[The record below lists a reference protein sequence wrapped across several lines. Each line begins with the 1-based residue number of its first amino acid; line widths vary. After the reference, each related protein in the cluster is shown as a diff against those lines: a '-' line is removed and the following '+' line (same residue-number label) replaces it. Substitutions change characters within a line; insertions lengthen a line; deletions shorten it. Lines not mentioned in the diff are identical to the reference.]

1 MPRFSRA
8 RGTAMKQDERAPFVR
23 ALQRARVSAYAP
35 GEFVEQE
42 SFMRAAEIRA
52 LAEQAG
58 IAPGVSVLDLC
69 CGVAGPGRFITREL
83 GCTYLGVDSSSS
95 AIDIARESA
104 GDLPCRFEVARIPP
118 IPPGPFDVVLL
129 FETMLAFPDKET
141 LLRGDI
147 PGAHGPAGGSP
158 SPWRRA
164 CPLTEAE
171 RESMPDAD
179 TVWLTPLQE
188 MLTCLERVGLR
199 VRWQE
204 DCSQS
209 HRAVA
214 DSLIERVRR
223 RCHGH
228 CRADRAQGT
237 GGAAGRPPA
246 LERLAARGHGSA
258 RSRSLRRRRRR
269 QAEHYV
275 SIPGKRRGGLWM
287 RATVMYGAGDVRV
300 EDVPDAQLVEPGD
313 ALVRVTRAAIC
324 GSDLWPYK
332 SMEADGA
339 GRRMGHEFIGVVE
352 AVGTEVTSLQAGDL
366 VASPFLWSDGTCVL
380 CREGM
385 HPSCLHGGRYGDD
398 GVDGGQGEA
407 VRVPQADGTLVR
419 LPVAPDDALMPS
431 LLTLTDVMATGHHAA
446 LSARV
451 GPGRSVAV
459 VGDGAV
465 GLCGVIAARRLGAEQ
480 IIVLGHHEDRIA
492 LARDFGATDVVSER
506 GDEAVQRVRELTD
519 GLGAHSVLECVGHE
533 ESTITA
539 LHSARPGGA
548 VGRVGVP
555 QEASISEG
563 ESTFFDNVTIS
574 GGPAPARAYMEELLP
589 DVLEGRIEPGR
600 VFDRVGS
607 LKDVPDGYRAMN
619 DREAIKVMLEL

>member
-1 MPRFSRA
+1 
-8 RGTAMKQDERAPFVR
+8 
-23 ALQRARVSAYAP
+23 
-35 GEFVEQE
+35 
-42 SFMRAAEIRA
+42 
-52 LAEQAG
+52 
-58 IAPGVSVLDLC
+58 
-69 CGVAGPGRFITREL
+69 
-83 GCTYLGVDSSSS
+83 
-95 AIDIARESA
+95 
-104 GDLPCRFEVARIPP
+104 
-118 IPPGPFDVVLL
+118 
-129 FETMLAFPDKET
+129 
-141 LLRGDI
+141 
-147 PGAHGPAGGSP
+147 
-158 SPWRRA
+158 
-164 CPLTEAE
+164 
-171 RESMPDAD
+171 
-179 TVWLTPLQE
+179 
-188 MLTCLERVGLR
+188 
-199 VRWQE
+199 
-204 DCSQS
+204 
-209 HRAVA
+209 
-214 DSLIERVRR
+214 
-223 RCHGH
+223 
-228 CRADRAQGT
+228 
-237 GGAAGRPPA
+237 
-246 LERLAARGHGSA
+246 
-258 RSRSLRRRRRR
+258 
-269 QAEHYV
+269 
-275 SIPGKRRGGLWM
+275 M

-352 AVGTEVTSLQAGDL
+352 AVGADVTSLQAGDL

-419 LPVAPDDALMPS
+419 LPVEPDAALMPS
-431 LLTLTDVMATGHHAA
+431 LLTLTDVMSTGHHAA

-451 GPGRSVAV
+451 SPGKSVAV

-465 GLCGVIAARRLGAEQ
+465 GLCGVIAAHRLGAEQ
-480 IIVLGHHEDRIA
+480 IGILGHHEDRIA
-492 LARDFGATDVVSER
+492 LAREFGATDVVSER

-533 ESTITA
+533 ESTLTA

-619 DREAIKVMLEL
+619 DREAIKVMIEL